1 MPLNQILFNRM
12 KIDKINL
19 YIGLLNNKIKS
30 ITDETDAIQLSL
42 QALSIE
48 PIVADPVI
56 IVADPVII
64 AEDPMIIV
72 DEPTIIE
79 MCIPIDMEVIAEQSD
94 ISSEDDMELTDISE
108 EEIKQREAEE
118 TRMQE
123 ELSRLQLE
131 KLLKKKVRAKK

>member
-64 AEDPMIIV
+64 AE

>member
-30 ITDETDAIQLSL
+30 ITAETDAIQLSL
-42 QALSIE
+42 HALSIE

-64 AEDPMIIV
+64 AE

>member
-19 YIGLLNNKIKS
+19 YIGLLNNKIKL

-48 PIVADPVI
+48 PIVENPVI

-64 AEDPMIIV
+64 AEDPIIIV

>member
-19 YIGLLNNKIKS
+19 YIGLLQNKIKT
-30 ITDETDAIQLSL
+30 ITDETDAIQITL
-42 QALSIE
+42 QALPIE
-48 PIVADPVI
+48 PIVLKMIIADPVI
-56 IVADPVII
+56 LVD
-64 AEDPMIIV
+64 DPMIIV
-72 DEPTIIE
+72 EEPTIIE
-79 MCIPIDMEVIAEQSD
+79 MCIPIDLEVIAEQSD
-94 ISSEDDMELTDISE
+94 ISSDDDIELTDISE

>member
-19 YIGLLNNKIKS
+19 YIGLLQNKIKT
-30 ITDETDAIQLSL
+30 ITDETDAIQRTL
-42 QALSIE
+42 QALAIE
-48 PIVADPVI
+48 SIVADPVI
-56 IVADPVII
+56 IVADPVILVD
-64 AEDPMIIV
+64 DPMIIV
-72 DEPTIIE
+72 EEATIIE

-94 ISSEDDMELTDISE
+94 ISSDDDMELTDISE

>member
-30 ITDETDAIQLSL
+30 ITAETDAIQLSL

-72 DEPTIIE
+72 DETTIIE

-118 TRMQE
+118 TRIQE

>member
-1 MPLNQILFNRM
+1 
-12 KIDKINL
+12 
-19 YIGLLNNKIKS
+19 
-30 ITDETDAIQLSL
+30 
-42 QALSIE
+42 
-48 PIVADPVI
+48 
-56 IVADPVII
+56 
-64 AEDPMIIV
+64 MIIV
-72 DEPTIIE
+72 EEPTIIE

-131 KLLKKKVRAKK
+131 KLLKKKVRAKKNIIL

>member
-19 YIGLLNNKIKS
+19 YIGLLQNKIKT

-42 QALSIE
+42 EALSIVVD
-48 PIVADPVI
+48 PVILVADPVI
-56 IVADPVII
+56 IVD
-64 AEDPMIIV
+64 DPMIIV
-72 DEPTIIE
+72 GEPTIIE

-94 ISSEDDMELTDISE
+94 ISSDDDMELTDISE

-118 TRMQE
+118 ARMQE

-131 KLLKKKVRAKK
+131 KFLKKKVRAKK